1 MNLNLRNMRKD
12 HRLTQEKLAS
22 MIGATKR
29 QIGAWERGEND
40 LPMDYAVLIADVFGC
55 SLDSLIEQSTN
66 HANKLTTDELELL
79 KKYRSLSPRGKS
91 ILKDVL
97 DGLVLSHPKNN
108 PVSEH
113 QASAS

>member
-1 MNLNLRNMRKD
+1 MNLNLRNMRKE

-55 SLDSLIEQSTN
+55 SLDSLILRASTTFI
-66 HANKLTTDELELL
+66 K
-79 KKYRSLSPRGKS
+79 PFM
-91 ILKDVL
+91 
-97 DGLVLSHPKNN
+97 LVIAAFSF
-108 PVSEH
+108 SRE
-113 QASAS
+113 

>member
-1 MNLNLRNMRKD
+1 MNLNLRNMRKE

-55 SLDSLIEQSTN
+55 SLDSLIEQPSKQN
-66 HANKLTTDELELL
+66 SKLTTDEYELL
-79 KKYRSLSPRGKS
+79 NSYRAISPRGKM
-91 ILKDVL
+91 ILKGVL